1 VLCAAPHLLR
11 LFGPTLAPTDG
22 GYVHAA
28 YMLSRGFEPYVQ
40 FTQVAFPLAEGVL
53 AGAMRLF
60 GTDLRVVEAVN
71 GLVVLGVALLAYVA
85 GTRLGGRPAG
95 ALAALGWSWS
105 QWVVWHNVFARE
117 TWAALGVGIAL
128 AACFGPR
135 PADDA
140 RAEASLPPLRGGRL
154 LLVALG
160 LLLAFA
166 MKITALVAAVGLCA
180 HRLLAGRP
188 REALRL
194 ALAVLAGATVMTLL
208 CAWRWGD
215 PFLWQVY
222 LFGWFRVAETDLA
235 ARVAHLLGWT
245 DAVLALGLVA
255 LFVWALPRLRGP
267 AGAPAL
273 VMIAYLLYMLLLS
286 PTIWQHNLIN
296 LALPSAL
303 LLAGFATA
311 RRRRLGATSA
321 AMLALVACIALFSG
335 GYMPGS
341 YGPMGPYFGGWPRDG
356 VANRAAFLERYS
368 GPDEIVATTQPL
380 WAVQAGRIEFVRDHD
395 TMGVALGIE
404 AGLLRDGLAA
414 TLRARDDRLLI
425 GGDEAPDAPAL
436 ARLGPYY
443 GRLMA
448 NGRAWVRPLL
458 LDALGRHEIAL
469 VMETEGELVPGL
481 LGFEDLQAAG
491 YERVVDHDLGV
502 AGWRPDGGASRPVV
516 RELFRRQL

>member
-1 VLCAAPHLLR
+1 MLCAAPHLLR

-235 ARVAHLLGWT
+235 ARVAHL
-245 DAVLALGLVA
+245 
-255 LFVWALPRLRGP
+255 RLLIGGDEAP
-267 AGAPAL
+267 DAPAL
-273 VMIAYLLYMLLLS
+273 ARLGPYYGRLMANGRAWVRPLLLS

-311 RRRRLGATSA
+311 RRRRLGAASA

-380 WAVQAGRIEFVRDHD
+380 WAAQAGPIEFVRDHD

-458 LDALGRHEIAL
+458 L
-469 VMETEGELVPGL
+469 
-481 LGFEDLQAAG
+481 
-491 YERVVDHDLGV
+491 
-502 AGWRPDGGASRPVV
+502 
-516 RELFRRQL
+516 

>member
-1 VLCAAPHLLR
+1 
-11 LFGPTLAPTDG
+11 
-22 GYVHAA
+22 
-28 YMLSRGFEPYVQ
+28 MLSRGFEPYVH
-40 FTQVAFPLAEGVL
+40 FTQVAFPLAESVL
-53 AGAMRLF
+53 AGAMRLL
-60 GTDLRVVEAVN
+60 GTDLRVIEAVN
-71 GLVVLGVALLAYVA
+71 DVVVLGVALLAWVA
-85 GTRLGGRPAG
+85 GTRLGGRRAG
-95 ALAALGWSWS
+95 ALAALAWSWS
-105 QWVVWHNVFARE
+105 QWVVWHNIFARE
-117 TWAALGVGIAL
+117 TWAALGVAIAL
-128 AACFGPR
+128 VACFGKR
-135 PADDA
+135 PEGDDHG
-140 RAEASLPPLRGGRL
+140 EASLPPLRGGRL
-154 LLVALG
+154 ALVAGG

-166 MKITALVAAVGLCA
+166 MKITALVAAVGLCV

-194 ALAVLAGATVMTLL
+194 ALAVLGGAIVMTLL
-208 CAWRWGD
+208 CAWQWGD

-222 LFGWFRVAETDLA
+222 LFGWFRMAETDLA

-255 LFVWALPRLRGP
+255 LVVWGLPRLRGA

-311 RRRRLGATSA
+311 RRRRFGAACT
-321 AMLALVACIALFSG
+321 AMLALVACIMLFSG

-341 YGPMGPYFGGWPRDG
+341 YGPWGPYFGGWPRDG

-380 WAVQAGRIEFVRDHD
+380 WAVQADRIEFVRDHD
-395 TMGVALGIE
+395 TQGVALGIE
-404 AGLLRDGLAA
+404 AGLRRDGLAA
-414 TLRARDDRLLI
+414 TLRARGERLLI
-425 GGDEAPDAPAL
+425 GGGDAPDPPSA

-448 NGRAWVRPLL
+448 NGLAWVRPQL

-469 VMETEGELVPGL
+469 VMEDLPPGL
-481 LGFEDLQAAG
+481 LTEDDLQAAG
-491 YERVVDHDLGV
+491 YERVVDHELGV
-502 AGWRPDGGASRPVV
+502 IGWRPEGGASRPVV
-516 RELFRRQL
+516 RELFQRQL